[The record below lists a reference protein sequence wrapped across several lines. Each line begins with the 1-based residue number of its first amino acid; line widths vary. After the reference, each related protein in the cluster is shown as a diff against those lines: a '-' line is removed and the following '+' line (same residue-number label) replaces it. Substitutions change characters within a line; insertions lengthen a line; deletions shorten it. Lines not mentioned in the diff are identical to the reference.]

1 MREEVFDG
9 RKEQEQIYTAV
20 KQNVK
25 QSQEKKSEKGS
36 RKRDGRTISKSVMLS

>member
-25 QSQEKKSEKGS
+25 QSQEKNQKKEAGKGMGGQFRS
-36 RKRDGRTISKSVMLS
+36 R